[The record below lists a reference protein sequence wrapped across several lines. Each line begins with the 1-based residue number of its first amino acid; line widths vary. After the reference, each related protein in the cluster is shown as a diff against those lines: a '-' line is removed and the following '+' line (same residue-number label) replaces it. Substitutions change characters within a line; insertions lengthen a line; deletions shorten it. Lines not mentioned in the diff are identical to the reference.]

1 MSPRVPA
8 LRDVRVVVFG
18 DVMLDHYWYGDT
30 ARISPEAPVPVVRV
44 RGVEKRPGGAANV
57 AMNVAALGATAVLA
71 GVVGEDESARAL
83 ALALERSR
91 VVPALTHAPTV
102 DTVTK
107 MRVLSRQQQLLRL
120 DIEETVPAAAA
131 VALAARAPEL
141 LLDAD
146 AVVLSDY
153 GKGTLAC
160 AEELIAACRA
170 AGLPV
175 LVDPKGAEF
184 ERYRGATLVT
194 PNQAEFEAVVGACT
208 DETAL
213 VERGHALREH
223 LGIEV
228 LLVTRGEH
236 GMTLFTA
243 GREALHLPARAREVF
258 DVTGAGD
265 TVIGV
270 LAAALGADVALNDA
284 ARLANVAA
292 GLVVGKLGAAT
303 ATVEELEAALGAD
316 HDDAGELGVVAE
328 DELVEA
334 LGAARARGETVVMT
348 NGCFDLLH
356 AGHVAYLDQARA
368 LGDRLVVAVN
378 DDASVARLKGAG
390 RPITPLAAR
399 MAVLAGLRAVD
410 WVVAFV
416 EDTPA
421 RLVERLA
428 PDVLVKGGDYRPEAI
443 AGSDSVRARGGRV
456 EVLAFVEGFS
466 TSGILA
472 RAGATPP

>member
-1 MSPRVPA
+1 
-8 LRDVRVVVFG
+8 
-18 DVMLDHYWYGDT
+18 
-30 ARISPEAPVPVVRV
+30 
-44 RGVEKRPGGAANV
+44 
-57 AMNVAALGATAVLA
+57 
-71 GVVGEDESARAL
+71 VVGEDESARAL
-83 ALALERSR
+83 AVALERSR
-91 VVPALTHAPTV
+91 VVPALTHLPAV

-120 DIEETVPAAAA
+120 DIEEAVPAAAA
-131 VALAARAPEL
+131 VALAARAGEL

-160 AEELIAACRA
+160 AQELIAACRA

-175 LVDPKGAEF
+175 LVDPKGADF
-184 ERYRGATLVT
+184 ARYRGATLVT
-194 PNQAEFEAVVGACT
+194 PNQAEFEAVVGPCA
-208 DETAL
+208 DEAAIAD
-213 VERGHALREH
+213 RGHALRER

-228 LLVTRGEH
+228 LLVTRGEN
-236 GMTLFTA
+236 GMTLFTS
-243 GREALHLPARAREVF
+243 GQEALHLPARAREVF

-270 LAAALGADVALNDA
+270 LAAALGAGVELGDA

-303 ATVEELEAALGAD
+303 ATVEELAAALARD
-316 HDDAGELGVVAE
+316 HESASGLGVVAE
-328 DELVEA
+328 AELVDA
-334 LGAARARGETVVMT
+334 LAAARARGETVVMT

-356 AGHVAYLDQARA
+356 AGHVAYLSQARA

-378 DDASVARLKGAG
+378 DDASVARLKGSA
-390 RPITPLAAR
+390 RPVTPLPAR

-410 WVVAFV
+410 WVVAFS

-428 PDVLVKGGDYRPEAI
+428 PDVLVKGGDYDPDAI
-443 AGSDSVRARGGRV
+443 AGSESVRARGGRV
-456 EVLAFVEGFS
+456 EVLEYVEGFS
-466 TSGILA
+466 TSGILR
-472 RAGATPP
+472 RAGVTPS

>member
-1 MSPRVPA
+1 
-8 LRDVRVVVFG
+8 
-18 DVMLDHYWYGDT
+18 
-30 ARISPEAPVPVVRV
+30 
-44 RGVEKRPGGAANV
+44 
-57 AMNVAALGATAVLA
+57 
-71 GVVGEDESARAL
+71 VVGEDESAREL
-83 ALALERSR
+83 ALALGRSR
-91 VVPALTHAPTV
+91 VVPALTHVSAV

-120 DIEETVPAAAA
+120 DIEEAVPAAAA

-160 AEELIAACRA
+160 AQELIAACRA

-175 LVDPKGAEF
+175 LVDPKGADF

-208 DETAL
+208 DETAV

-243 GREALHLPARAREVF
+243 GQEVLHLPARAREVF

-270 LAAALGADVALNDA
+270 LAAALGADVTLEDA
-284 ARLANVAA
+284 ARLANAAA

-316 HDDAGELGVVAE
+316 HGDAGGLGVVAE
-328 DELVEA
+328 GQLVEA

-348 NGCFDLLH
+348 NGCFDILH
-356 AGHVAYLDQARA
+356 AGHVAYLNQARA

-378 DDASVARLKGAG
+378 DDASVTRLKGAG

-410 WVVAFV
+410 WVVAFA

-421 RLVERLA
+421 RLVERIA
-428 PDVLVKGGDYRPEAI
+428 PDVLVKGGDYRPDAI